1 MIPSTYLLLDS
12 SDPKVFKW
20 FEPINNLEK
29 QTCLVEMY
37 VSGYSGIYPNPD
49 LFNSYLKIFGSN
61 GAKMDFEIIPNA
73 KSLKVPSGYNQWR
86 MRIEAKVT
94 KSAQKGKA
102 NKPINNIMK

>member
-1 MIPSTYLLLDS
+1 MFIISQNYCIFVHILNFLGDKVYIFVQINILFDILFKLIQEGEKMIPSTYLLLDS

-20 FEPINNLEK
+20 FEPINDLEK

-61 GAKMDFEIIPNA
+61 GAKMD
-73 KSLKVPSGYNQWR
+73 
-86 MRIEAKVT
+86 
-94 KSAQKGKA
+94 
-102 NKPINNIMK
+102 